1 MFPGRKR
8 VKIIIKECRYYNRKA
23 GSEMTIDRLGPID
36 PLSKLNKTGKA
47 GKTVKPDSKDTISVS
62 DEAKNLGEIYRASEL
77 VKASPDIRMDRV
89 EEVRQKLQDPDYIDS
104 KIEEVA
110 DRLMDAFGLS

>member
-1 MFPGRKR
+1 
-8 VKIIIKECRYYNRKA
+8 
-23 GSEMTIDRLGPID
+23 MTIDRLGPID

-47 GKTVKPDSKDTISVS
+47 GKAAKPESKDTISVS
-62 DEAKNLGEIYRASEL
+62 EEAKNLGEIYRATEL

-89 EEVRQKLQDPDYIDS
+89 EEVRQKLQDPGYLDS
-104 KIEEVA
+104 KIDEVA